1 MNFKKF
7 ISGVSALTIAAS
19 AFAGMAVTANAA
31 VVTTTTYNFSTTSPA
46 APTVSR
52 WSASTITDPTDST
65 NQVAQLSAANNSG
78 NGSGAYLYYDLSSLI
93 PADVTS
99 YTVSYRAY
107 FPYTTDVRWSLGLAD
122 LTNFAFA
129 RYGYDATSVMIGSAG
144 HFTDS
149 YIRAVSG
156 GNRSFVS
163 DWENATRWVTVTD
176 TVNVEAGTWT
186 ASIAGDSTYNTNGTL
201 AEGAAYD
208 KLLIYGYATNSN
220 GNLGAVYLDDIT
232 ITTTAPDPGAATAI
246 AINYTSGGSTVTST
260 NIDISAAGKVSGD
273 TSDTFYLPAYV
284 TDASGNVYST
294 GLTDFHKEVLLLEGT
309 TPVNVPVTA
318 VAGLKNYFFEA
329 EGHGGN
335 ADEAANAYAWSMGKG
350 RRRLDQKAVT
360 ITVPEDGIYTVKTG
374 LVCKSSSDT
383 EVTITASSG
392 ATSFTITD
400 TYYNAYRGSEL
411 SNTDITLKKDN
422 TLSFTTTDWNMGL
435 DYVLLTK
442 TAEYPYAISKATTEN
457 GSFEVEATATAGT
470 NVTITPTAA
479 SGYEVDTVSVA
490 TAAVTDNGNGTYSFT
505 MPASDVTVS
514 VTFKAVT
521 PAGPTAEVEGISYQQ
536 FAAEATDAKAD
547 EDVTAAKVFV
557 KTTGTVTRVG
567 LSYNESA
574 PQYAGDLTMTD
585 ATIVF
590 GAIVPGLVN
599 LQISNFTAVVE

>member
-19 AFAGMAVTANAA
+19 AFAGMAVTVNAD
-31 VVTTTTYNFSTTSPA
+31 VQTTTTYDFSTTSPA
-46 APTVSR
+46 APTTSR
-52 WSASTITDPTDST
+52 WSVDAAAADPTDET
-65 NQVAQLSAANNSG
+65 NTAALYSAANNSG
-78 NGSGAYLYYDLSSLI
+78 NGSGAYVYYDLSSLI

-99 YTVSYRAY
+99 YTVSYKAY

-122 LTNFAFA
+122 LTNFTFA

-144 HFTDS
+144 HFTDN
-149 YIRAVSG
+149 YIRATSG

-163 DWENATRWVTVTD
+163 DWANGNHWVTVTD
-176 TVNVEAGTWT
+176 TVNVAAGTWT
-186 ASIAGDSTYNTNGTL
+186 ASIAGDDTYNTNGTL

-208 KLLIYGYATNSN
+208 KLLVYGYATNGS

-246 AINYTSGGSTVTST
+246 AINYTSDGSTVTST

-273 TSDTFYLPAYV
+273 TSDIFYLPAYV

-294 GLTDFHKEVLLLEGT
+294 DLSSYNRTVALVEGT
-309 TPVNVPVTA
+309 TSVNVPVTA
-318 VAGLKNYFFEA
+318 VSGLKSYFFEA
-329 EGHGGN
+329 EDNGGYV
-335 ADEAANAYAWSMGKG
+335 DEATNAGAYSMGKG

-360 ITVPEDGIYTVKTG
+360 ITVPEDGVYTVKTG
-374 LVCKSSSDT
+374 LVCKSSNST
-383 EVTITASSG
+383 SVTITATSG
-392 ATSFTITD
+392 DTSWDITD

-411 SNTDITLKKDN
+411 SNVDVTLKAGN
-422 TLSFTTTDWNMGL
+422 TLSFATSDWNMGL

-442 TAEYPYAISKATTEN
+442 TA
-457 GSFEVEATATAGT
+457 
-470 NVTITPTAA
+470 
-479 SGYEVDTVSVA
+479 DL
-490 TAAVTDNGNGTYSFT
+490 
-505 MPASDVTVS
+505 
-514 VTFKAVT
+514 
-521 PAGPTAEVEGISYQQ
+521 PAGPTAEVTGISYQK
-536 FAAEATDAKAD
+536 FAAEDTDAKAD

-557 KTTGTVTRVG
+557 KTTGTVTKVG

-590 GAIVPGLVN
+590 GAIVRGLVD